1 MSIVYQGQT
10 ALCVGIF
17 FLCYENEIFERSIE
31 TIRAGQ
37 VPLIPSSWPLR
48 VEERAEHHRPLLLEV
63 AVPLESAI

>member
-10 ALCVGIF
+10 ALRVGIF

-31 TIRAGQ
+31 TIRARQ

-48 VEERAEHHRPLLLEV
+48 VEERAEHRRPLLLEV
-63 AVPLESAI
+63 AVPPESAL